1 MFYKKKGKPE
11 IDEIVICTVKKVLY
25 HSVFVNIDEYET
37 AEGMIHIS
45 EIAPGRIRNIRDYV
59 VEEKRVVCKV
69 LNITEKGDLDLSLR
83 RVSTTQMVNKINDFK
98 KEEKAE
104 KLLEQIGKEQSLTL
118 KKVYEDVGTKAIE
131 RYGSLNNLFNA
142 ILEKGKD
149 AVTELKGNE
158 KLSEQIYKVVKE
170 KIKPIQITV
179 SYILNIRS
187 YAENG
192 VETVRN
198 ILTDAEKHGTEIMY
212 LGAPKYKISTTS
224 TDVKQAD
231 TLLKKIIEKIEESS
245 KKLLIEFSYTKNG

>member
-11 IDEIVICTVKKVLY
+11 IDEIIICTVKRVLY
-25 HSVFVNIDEYET
+25 HSVFVNIDEYEN

-59 VEEKRVVCKV
+59 VEEKKVVCKV

-83 RVSTTQMVNKINDFK
+83 RVSTTQMVNKLNDYK

-104 KLLEQIGKEQSLTL
+104 KLLEQIGKELNFNL
-118 KKVYEDVGTKAIE
+118 KKVYEDIGIKAIE
-131 RYGSLNNLFNA
+131 NYGSLNNLFNA

-192 VETVRN
+192 VDTVRN
-198 ILTDAEKHGTEIMY
+198 ILTDAEKQGTEIMY

-224 TDVKQAD
+224 TDVKKAD

-245 KKLLIEFSYTKNG
+245 KRLSIEFSYAKNG

>member
-1 MFYKKKGKPE
+1 MFYKKKGEPE
-11 IDEIVICTVKKVLY
+11 IDEVVICTVKKVLY

-104 KLLEQIGKEQSLTL
+104 KWLEQIGKEQSLTL
-118 KKVYEDVGTKAIE
+118 KKVYDEIGVKAIE

-142 ILEKGKD
+142 ILERGKD

-158 KLSEQIYKVVKE
+158 KLAEQIYKVVKE

-179 SYILNIRS
+179 SYILNIKS

-192 VETVRN
+192 VETVKN
-198 ILTDAEKHGTEIMY
+198 ILIDAEKQGTDIMY

-224 TDVKQAD
+224 TDVKKAD

-245 KKLLIEFSYTKNG
+245 KKLAIEFSYAKNG

>member
-192 VETVRN
+192 V
-198 ILTDAEKHGTEIMY
+198 
-212 LGAPKYKISTTS
+212 
-224 TDVKQAD
+224 
-231 TLLKKIIEKIEESS
+231 
-245 KKLLIEFSYTKNG
+245 

>member
-11 IDEIVICTVKKVLY
+11 IDEIVICTVKRVLY
-25 HSVFVNIDEYET
+25 HSVFVNIDEYEN

-59 VEEKRVVCKV
+59 VEEKKVVCKV

-83 RVSTTQMVNKINDFK
+83 RVSTTQMVNKLNDYK

-104 KLLEQIGKEQSLTL
+104 KLLEQIGKELNFNL
-118 KKVYEDVGTKAIE
+118 KKVYEDIGIKAIE

-192 VETVRN
+192 VDTVRN
-198 ILTDAEKHGTEIMY
+198 ILTDAEKQGTEIMY

-224 TDVKQAD
+224 TDVKKAD

-245 KKLLIEFSYTKNG
+245 KRLSIEFSYAKNG

>member
-11 IDEIVICTVKKVLY
+11 IDEIIICTVKRVLY
-25 HSVFVNIDEYET
+25 HSVFVNIDEYEN

-59 VEEKRVVCKV
+59 VEEKKVVCKV

-83 RVSTTQMVNKINDFK
+83 RVSTTQMVNKLNDYK

-104 KLLEQIGKEQSLTL
+104 KLLEQIGKELNFNL
-118 KKVYEDVGTKAIE
+118 KKVYEDIGIKAIE

-192 VETVRN
+192 VDTVRN
-198 ILTDAEKHGTEIMY
+198 ILTDAEKQGTEIMY

-224 TDVKQAD
+224 TDVKKAD

-245 KKLLIEFSYTKNG
+245 KRLSIEFSYAKNG